1 MWQMAQL
8 LAGKAQQEVKEATA
22 ELDMS
27 AVALKA
33 LLPDKTGFQLLTQPL
48 MARGLGLR
56 LKRNLPYILYCWLP
70 CIEFSDHNHKIL
82 SNF

>member
-1 MWQMAQL
+1 MAQL

-56 LKRNLPYILYCWLP
+56 LKRNLFSYCLLLAP
-70 CIEFSDHNHKIL
+70 FQDQTGRKQLIAPKCT
-82 SNF
+82 